1 MSKSS
6 RWAFAKHVLAFA
18 TSGGRAWMIPVFLL
32 LLLVSVL
39 ALVGALTPYAAFLY
53 PL

>member
-1 MSKSS
+1 VSPSS
-6 RWAFAKHVLAFA
+6 RWAFAKNLLAFT
-18 TSGGRAWMIPVFLL
+18 TSGGRAWMIPILVL